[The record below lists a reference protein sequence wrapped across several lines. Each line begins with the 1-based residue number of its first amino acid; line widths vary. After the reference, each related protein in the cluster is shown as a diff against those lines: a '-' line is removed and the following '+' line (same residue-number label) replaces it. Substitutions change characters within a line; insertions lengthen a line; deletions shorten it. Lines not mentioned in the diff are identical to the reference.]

1 MTRQVSG
8 SFVRTWDVGRPVG
21 VDRASGQT
29 TSVMTVV
36 TRPNGELVTAFPG
49 RP

>member
-1 MTRQVSG
+1 MVQQG
-8 SFVRTWDVGRPVG
+8 NGNFARTWDAGRSIG
-21 VDRASGQT
+21 IDRVTGQQ
-29 TSVMTVV
+29 TSVMTVI